1 MTTIRLSSIRTQGGA
16 GVSLDGPSNIQAGNA
31 GTYTI
36 TDYDS
41 FSTYEV
47 VTDVGTVSVSDETI
61 TLSIPP
67 GEADGV
73 VTMIVSRNGAA
84 RPFFIAVAGTA
95 IPIIATPSFLYP
107 VTGQTGVNS
116 NLTLQASVFTSIPVG
131 TLQPTS
137 SEWQVAID
145 TAFVGVIANGTVSSG
160 DFSRFTAQLDINTQ
174 YYARMRY
181 YSGAVVSAW
190 TPTSSFKT
198 SDQSVATPTVSIQE
212 GQVNVGRFPAFTG
225 STFQSIPVGS
235 DSHVSSTWI
244 VRKVSD
250 NSIVWQKSNSTTDKL
265 SITIDEEVLAVS
277 TNYSVEVQYNGAVSR
292 SLFSQKVIFTT
303 RETFF
308 PRPVLDAGMPF
319 GGGYYAGAN
328 IIDDG
333 VEYAL
338 IVAPKALGGEKID
351 LPILAPNSSHVALM
365 SSLSETNGLQNTQR
379 MLANGILSAPAAYFC
394 ASLTIGGYTDW
405 YLPSS
410 LELEIAYRYLKP
422 NTTFNNVF
430 GTSNLAGKNPASVP
444 VGERYTQR
452 VPTQTT
458 SALFRSPLGNEAFI
472 PGGSGAN
479 YLTSTMVLASST
491 FANLR
496 RRFDDGLENTVYLVG
511 GVFPGTGTTQL
522 VTRAFRRVRVV

>member
-16 GVSLDGPSNIQAGNA
+16 GISLDGPSNIQAGNA

-61 TLSIPP
+61 TLSIPS
-67 GEADGV
+67 GEVDGV

-84 RPFFIAVAGTA
+84 RHFFIAVAGTA
-95 IPIIATPSFLYP
+95 IPIIAPPSFVYP

-145 TAFVGVIANGTVSSG
+145 PAFVGVIANGTVSSE
-160 DFSRFTAQLDINTQ
+160 DFSRFTAQLNINTQ

-181 YSGAVVSAW
+181 YSDAVVSAW

-198 SDQSVATPTVSIQE
+198 SDQSVATPTVSIQG
-212 GQVNVGRFPAFTG
+212 GQVNAGRFPAFTG
-225 STFQSIPVGS
+225 SPFQAIPVGS
-235 DSHVSSTWI
+235 DTHISSTWI

-250 NSIVWQKSNSTTDKL
+250 NSIVWQKTNSTTDKL
-265 SITIDEEVLAVS
+265 STSVDQEVLTVS
-277 TNYSVEVQYNGAVSR
+277 TNYSVEVQYNGTVSR
-292 SLFSQKVIFTT
+292 SLFSPKVIFTT
-303 RETFF
+303 RETFY

-328 IIDDG
+328 IISEG
-333 VEYAL
+333 VEYAV
-338 IVAPKALGGEKID
+338 IVAPKALGGESG
-351 LPILAPNSSHVALM
+351 PITMKTDGGSDIQYL
-365 SSLSETNGLQNTQR
+365 SSLSRTNGLLNTQR
-379 MLANGILSAPAAYFC
+379 MLSEGILKVPAAYFC
-394 ASLTIGGYTDW
+394 SALSIGGYTDW
-405 YLPSS
+405 YLPSE

-422 NTTFNNVF
+422 TVETNIPES
-430 GTSNLAGKNPASVP
+430 GSANPSSVP
-444 VGERYTQR
+444 RGGEYTR
-452 VPTQTT
+452 TTPTQTT
-458 SALFRSPLGNEAFI
+458 AAIFRQNGGGEFFRSGVDAEH
-472 PGGSGAN
+472 
-479 YLTSTMVLASST
+479 YWSST
-491 FANLR
+491 IALSTASRPYARTRGFQYG
-496 RRFDDGLENTVYLVG
+496 DDLLESVDQFTVNNV
-511 GVFPGTGTTQL
+511 
-522 VTRAFRRVRVV
+522 RAFRRVPIVS